1 MPSSLVLKSKVY
13 TAAPRSIMFGG
24 ACLIL
29 RLWGGY
35 MRWRNFLPSIG
46 EAAVA
51 WRLAA
56 HAQQSAVPGPRS
68 LVKH

>member
-1 MPSSLVLKSKVY
+1 
-13 TAAPRSIMFGG
+13 
-24 ACLIL
+24 
-29 RLWGGY
+29 

-56 HAQQSAVPGPRS
+56 HAQESAVPGPRS